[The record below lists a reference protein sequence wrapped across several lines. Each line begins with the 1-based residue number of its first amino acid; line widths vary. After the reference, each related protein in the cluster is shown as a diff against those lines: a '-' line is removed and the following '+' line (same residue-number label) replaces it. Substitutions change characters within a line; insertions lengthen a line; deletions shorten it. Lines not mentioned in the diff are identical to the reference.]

1 MEVLNGVIL
10 DRDSLH
16 PDDLDLSPLLDIN
29 TINWHSYANTTPDQ
43 ITTRI
48 AQADIVLTN
57 KVILGEEAISTAPN
71 LQYIGVLATGTN
83 VVNHPAAQQ
92 RGISVNNCEAYGTA
106 SVVQHTWALILSL
119 STHLQDYQRAAQQD
133 WRNSPFFS
141 ILDYPTS
148 ELAGKTLGIIG
159 YGELGRGV
167 ATIGRAFGMKVIRAA
182 IPGWQSTNNKETPR
196 FALPEFLATAD
207 VISIHC
213 PLSEQTHNLI
223 SADELAL
230 MKTSALLINC
240 ARGGIV
246 NEQALAQAVKQG
258 TIAGAGVDVLS
269 QEPPVDGNIL
279 LEADI
284 PNLIVTP
291 HCAWGSQ
298 QARQRLVNQA
308 GDKLR
313 NFINGIYRKPNKR
326 GGREYLRQATK
337 K

>member
-1 MEVLNGVIL
+1 MDVLNGIIL

-16 PDDLDLSPLLDIN
+16 PDDIDLSPLLNIDAIK
-29 TINWHSYANTTPDQ
+29 WHSYANTAPEQTAG
-43 ITTRI
+43 RI
-48 AQADIVLTN
+48 AHADIVLTN
-57 KVILGEEAISTAPN
+57 KVVLGTAEIN
-71 LQYIGVLATGTN
+71 AAAQLKYIGVLATGTN
-83 VVNHPAAQQ
+83 VINHPAAQQ
-92 RGISVNNCEAYGTA
+92 RGVRINNCVAYGTA

-119 STHLQDYQRAAQQD
+119 STHLQDNKRAAQQD

-141 ILDYPTS
+141 VLDYPVS

-167 ATIGRAFGMKVIRAA
+167 ATIGRAFGMKVISAA
-182 IPGWQSTNNKETPR
+182 IPGWQSTAQNKIPR
-196 FALPEFLATAD
+196 LALSAFLATAD
-207 VISIHC
+207 VVSIHC

-223 SADELAL
+223 ATDELAQ
-230 MKTSALLINC
+230 MKASALLINC

-246 NEQALAQAVKQG
+246 NEQALAEAVKQG
-258 TIAGAGVDVLS
+258 IIAGAGVDVLS
-269 QEPPVDGNIL
+269 QEPPAEGNIL
-279 LEADI
+279 LQLDM

-313 NFINGIYRKPNKR
+313 AFLNSVYRKV
-326 GGREYLRQATK
+326 Q
-337 K
+337 